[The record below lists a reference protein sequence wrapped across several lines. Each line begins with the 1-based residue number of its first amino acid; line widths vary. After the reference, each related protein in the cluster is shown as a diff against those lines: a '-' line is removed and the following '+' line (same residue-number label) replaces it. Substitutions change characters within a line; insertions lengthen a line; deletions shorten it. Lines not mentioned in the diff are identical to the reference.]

1 MTCKPETNYFFS
13 TYIKIIFKSGYER
26 ILMKNIL
33 NFSFLTILY
42 IIFFMPGCSKD
53 NAQFTFYK
61 LKTRIEP
68 ASKKIEVEA
77 RIKYPP
83 DSCFYLNR
91 DLEILRISSNG
102 RTLSFRQDS
111 TKYLPYTVGAATII
125 NGAIGEE
132 LIIEYAGA
140 FPEIINGVNMIDS
153 SFVELAL
160 YAAWYPMF
168 RQNTPFAFVLVA
180 DLPECYKTVT
190 NGTLEKQVDL
200 EGRQRT
206 EWRSIKPG
214 SDIVLI
220 AGPTLKRMIADQEG
234 TKTEIYFDK
243 IPEEYITSKMDSMA
257 KAINR
262 FTEYYGSPRIKGLL
276 RFVYAPRSGWG
287 YSRIPLFVVSE
298 KYALSLLKEE
308 FGQARDY
315 HGAFHEMAHFWWLI
329 ADANTPDDWI
339 NEGLAEYS
347 AFRMSKEFFGKS
359 FADVLVK
366 EYSEHAL
373 QDQTNTP
380 IAETTTSSNDR
391 YVNRYEKTVL
401 IFIEAGQR
409 YGQEKLD
416 NVFKALHIR
425 FAGTRNA
432 TTTEFLN
439 EIKKQLGP
447 AAEKYFHTA
456 LYQTDW
462 IDPAKIL

>member
-1 MTCKPETNYFFS
+1 
-13 TYIKIIFKSGYER
+13 
-26 ILMKNIL
+26 MKNIL
-33 NFSFLTILY
+33 GFSLLSILF
-42 IIFFMPGCSKD
+42 IIFIIPGCGKD
-53 NAQFTFYK
+53 NAHNEQLTFYK
-61 LKTRIEP
+61 LKTKINPSLKRIEC
-68 ASKKIEVEA
+68 EA

-91 DLEILRISSNG
+91 NLEILRINSNG

-111 TKYLPYTVGAATII
+111 TKYLPYTVGAATTIK
-125 NGAIGEE
+125 GPIGEE

-140 FPEIINGVNMIDS
+140 LPEIINGVNMIDS
-153 SFVELAL
+153 SLVELAL

-168 RQNTPFAFVLVA
+168 RQNTLFDFTLDVNLPA
-180 DLPECYKTVT
+180 DYKTVT
-190 NGTLEKQVDL
+190 NGTLEKKNDS
-200 EGRQRT
+200 EGFSRT
-206 EWRSIKPG
+206 QWQSIRPG
-214 SDIVLI
+214 TDIVLM
-220 AGPTLKRMIADQEG
+220 AGPTLKKMISKQEG
-234 TKTEIYFDK
+234 TRTEIYFDK
-243 IPEEYITSKMDSMA
+243 MPEGYITSKMDSMT

-276 RFVYAPRSGWG
+276 RFVYAPRQGWG

-347 AFRMSKEFFGKS
+347 AFRMSEEFFGKS
-359 FADVLVK
+359 FAGMLEK
-366 EYSEHAL
+366 EYSEHAD

-391 YVNRYEKTVL
+391 YVNRYEKPVL
-401 IFIEAGQR
+401 IFIEARRR

-416 NVFKALHIR
+416 NVFKALHIQ

-432 TTTEFLN
+432 TTGEFLD
-439 EIKKQLGP
+439 EVKKQLGP
-447 AAEKYFHTA
+447 AAEKYFRMA
-456 LYQTDW
+456 LYQEKW
-462 IDPAKIL
+462 IEPSKLP